1 MILVAVILVIR
12 PVRCVWP
19 DRDRPAG
26 YAPAVTTSALS
37 EVCVAAGDRRLRDGA
52 SLKFFHGPMDCGKS
66 TLALQMD
73 YNHARQGRSGLVLTR
88 NDRSMGPEVT
98 TRIGLRHDAIE
109 VTDDLNLLT
118 LVRERWAAG
127 ERLDYLICDEA
138 CFYTVDQV
146 EQMADLVDL
155 HDVDVFAFGLATDF
169 RAELFPASRRLFE
182 LADEVSRLQVEV
194 LCWCGRL
201 GTLNAR
207 VVNGV
212 VAREGE
218 QVVIGDTM
226 AGGDAGSAEVRY
238 QVLCRRH
245 YRSGDLGPA
254 SRSPRS

>member
-1 MILVAVILVIR
+1 M
-12 PVRCVWP
+12 
-19 DRDRPAG
+19 
-26 YAPAVTTSALS
+26 TSSALS

-52 SLKFFHGPMDCGKS
+52 RLKFFHGPMDCGKS

-73 YNHARQGRSGLVLTR
+73 YNHSRQGRQGLVLTR
-88 NDRSMGPEVT
+88 NDRSRRGEVT
-98 TRIGLRHDAIE
+98 SRIGLRHDAVE
-109 VTDDLNLLT
+109 VTDDLDLVA

-138 CFYTVDQV
+138 CFYTVAQV
-146 EQMADLVDL
+146 EQMADLVDV
-155 HDVDVFAFGLATDF
+155 HDVDVFAFGLSTDF

-194 LCWCGRL
+194 LCWCGRE
-201 GTLNAR
+201 GALNAR

-218 QVVIGDTM
+218 QVVIGDTVAA
-226 AGGDAGSAEVRY
+226 AGAGAEEVRY

-245 YRSGDLGPA
+245 HRSGDLGP
-254 SRSPRS
+254 RPVRPPRP